1 MAPDFK
7 VLKKNA
13 SDRSMDHF
21 QNISKYIQTLECD
34 IFMDIGENVL
44 KIFWFEMEWPGS
56 FKMSL
61 GTSLGIYIRTCC
73 DICLHV

>member
-1 MAPDFK
+1 MASDFK

-44 KIFWFEMEWPGS
+44 KIF
-56 FKMSL
+56 
-61 GTSLGIYIRTCC
+61 
-73 DICLHV
+73 